1 MVASRRPARPRQRR
15 SVIVA
20 HPRLVS
26 RQSLVLPAAQPSRQ
40 LAATARRERSGG
52 SGDAVAAGDG
62 ARLPSV
68 TELMCDVARSS
79 DRRVIISARSKKS
92 ARITRV
98 SSVYDPKGL
107 VIFDHPYNAD
117 FVRLLA
123 FGRMRCGERRST
135 TSVPCRSRGPGCLAA
150 DTAAHPGSR
159 SFTTYFAGRML
170 HPMTVIIT

>member
-1 MVASRRPARPRQRR
+1 
-15 SVIVA
+15 
-20 HPRLVS
+20 
-26 RQSLVLPAAQPSRQ
+26 
-40 LAATARRERSGG
+40 
-52 SGDAVAAGDG
+52 
-62 ARLPSV
+62 V
-68 TELMCDVARSS
+68 TELMCDAARSS

-98 SSVYDPKGL
+98 SSVYDLKGL

-123 FGRMRCGERRST
+123 FGGMRCGERRPT
-135 TSVPCRSRGPGCLAA
+135 TSVPCRSRGPGWLAA